1 MKKVTAL
8 FLVLALLLC
17 NLAAVSAAPAE
28 GAELVDVAYV
38 GEEGLVELTIRT
50 ETSAAAGKFTL
61 TYDNRTLSLEDVT
74 PAADHASVKTAASA
88 VSCSYVNRPAR
99 AGDLAVLRFRY
110 DAEAAKTT
118 KVELK
123 LTVIDQ
129 AEKTTELSESLVL
142 ELAAK
147 ADLCPSSAYTD
158 LDTARWYHEAVDYAL
173 QNGFMK
179 GVSET
184 AFDPSGTCTRA
195 MFVTILGRAAGV
207 SQEDYSADEL
217 FKDVPAG
224 KWYSAYANWASETG
238 IVRGRSEGYF
248 CPDEPITRQEM
259 VTMLARFAESV
270 GEKPAAA
277 NKDVLNSFEDA
288 DQIAKYAV
296 EAFAWAV
303 EKGIIKGTGKGIEP
317 AGLAT
322 RAQTAQIIYK
332 FLTF

>member
-8 FLVLALLLC
+8 FLVLTLLLC
-17 NLAAVSAAPAE
+17 NLVAVSAAPPE
-28 GAELVDVAYV
+28 GAALVDVAYV
-38 GEEGLVELTIRT
+38 GEEGLVELTVRT
-50 ETSAAAGKFTL
+50 ETPAAAGNFTL
-61 TYDNRTLSLEDVT
+61 TYDNRTLTLEDVT

-123 LTVIDQ
+123 LTVIDDADQ
-129 AEKTTELSESLVL
+129 TAEYTESLVL
-142 ELAAK
+142 ELAAR
-147 ADLCPSSAYTD
+147 DTLCPSMGYVD
-158 LDTARWYHEAVDYAL
+158 LDTGRWYHEAIDYAL
-173 QNGFMK
+173 EIGIMV

-184 AFDPSGTCTRA
+184 AFNPNGTCSRA

-207 SQEDYSADEL
+207 SEDLYGEEQM

-224 KWYSAYANWASETG
+224 QWYSAYANWASETG
-238 IVRGRSEGYF
+238 IVKGRTEGYF
-248 CPDEPITRQEM
+248 CPQDSITRQEM
-259 VTMLARFAESV
+259 VTMLARYAAYM
-270 GEKPAAA
+270 GEDPTAVD
-277 NKDVLNSFEDA
+277 KDVLAQFEDA
-288 DQIAKYAV
+288 DQIANYAV

-303 EKGIIKGTGKGIEP
+303 EMGIIKGTEKGIEP
-317 AGLAT
+317 TGLAT

-332 FLTF
+332 FLTV